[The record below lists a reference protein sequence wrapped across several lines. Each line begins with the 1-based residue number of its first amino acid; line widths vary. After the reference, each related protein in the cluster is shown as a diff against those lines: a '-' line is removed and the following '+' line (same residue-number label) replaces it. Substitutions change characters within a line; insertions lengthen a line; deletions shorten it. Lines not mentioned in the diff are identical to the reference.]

1 MMKRIIILGVVVG
14 VLLGATSFSWA
25 MDVKWGGDYRLR
37 GFYIDNLT
45 DGDKTVQDSAAYYSS
60 RFMLTTI
67 AKEDGVSGVVTLLA
81 GSTNATGNRL
91 LGATPF
97 GPEGPSTTSVDLL
110 EAYIRADFKTWSL
123 TAGRSG
129 LKLGNGVV
137 LDDWVDGAW
146 ADFGL
151 GGTKLTVGTAKLVE
165 LTGGDADPTTA
176 GVQPVVGIQNTGSGG
191 PGDDA
196 DLYFVNAGLG
206 QMGMTSGTNPFLAY
220 LNDRSAVLGGVGG
233 LETTVWMIGAATD
246 LDLNGL
252 KLKAELDYLDGTA
265 NQAVGSDIDIK
276 GYNIVLGAKLQAG
289 PVPLGVDLIYTS
301 GQDNTSATE
310 VNMNG
315 LSGNYPV
322 GIIITNSGARSL
334 GVTDGTCLSPNGSAA
349 YGGGSPACVGGDG
362 LTALKVSTGVTHGP
376 HVVDLAAI
384 WARASEDPDGAG
396 PADESIGIE
405 LDATLTW
412 TLTKRLNWLAGVGY
426 LLVGDYVQSAPANT
440 GVTDNA
446 TVLVTQLSYTF

>member
-1 MMKRIIILGVVVG
+1 MMKRIIVWGVVVG
-14 VLLGATSFSWA
+14 VLFVATSFSWA

-45 DGDKTVQDSAAYYSS
+45 DGDKNVQDSAAYYSS
-60 RFMLTTI
+60 RFMLTTV

-110 EAYIRADFKTWSL
+110 EAYLKADFKTWDL
-123 TAGRSG
+123 TAGRAG
-129 LKLGNGVV
+129 LKFGNGVI
-137 LDDWVDGAW
+137 LDDWVDGIW
-146 ADFGL
+146 ANFGL
-151 GGTKLTVGTAKLVE
+151 GGATLTVGTAKLVE
-165 LTGGDADPTTA
+165 LTDPSA
-176 GVQPVVGIQNTGSGG
+176 VGIGNGVSGG
-191 PGDDA
+191 GTGDDA

-206 QMGMTSGTNPFLAY
+206 PMGMASGTNLFLAY
-220 LNDRSAVLGGVGG
+220 LNDRSAGLGGVVVGG
-233 LETTVWMIGAATD
+233 KEATVGIIGVATD

-252 KLKAELDYLDGTA
+252 KLKAELDYLNGTA
-265 NQAVGSDIDIK
+265 KPAVGSDIDIE
-276 GYNIVLGAKLQAG
+276 GYNVVLGAKLQAG
-289 PVPLGVDLIYTS
+289 AIPLGVDLIYTS
-301 GQDNTSATE
+301 GQDNSSATE
-310 VNMNG
+310 ANMNG

-334 GVTDGTCLSPNGSAA
+334 GVTDGTCLSPNGAAA

-362 LTALKVSTGVTHGP
+362 LTALKVSTGITHDP

-396 PADESIGIE
+396 PADESIGVE

-426 LLVGDYVQSAPANT
+426 LVAGDYVKSAPANT
-440 GVTDNA
+440 GASDNL